1 MLTSGTA
8 ATPRPGSRTKHGRE
22 PMNLRSVV
30 PGLLKP
36 AVRALLKPLRR
47 TSHRLKT
54 REELHAYWQDPDE
67 GNRPEA
73 YLEHGAPTKR
83 SEFLVRLFRQYVS
96 PEWRILEIGC
106 NAGRNLHF
114 LDQAGYH
121 NLAGIEISP
130 QAVRLLHETFPE
142 MARRIS
148 IYRGAVEAVIRE
160 LNAASFDVVFALAV
174 LEHIHPES
182 DWIFSEMARIAGRL
196 LVTIEDERSSSW
208 RHVPRSY
215 DQVFEPLGMKQVC
228 MEENGPEQGLSPVFV
243 TRVFQKP

>member
-1 MLTSGTA
+1 
-8 ATPRPGSRTKHGRE
+8 
-22 PMNLRSVV
+22 MNLRSVV
-30 PGLLKP
+30 PGFLKP
-36 AVRALLKPLRR
+36 AVRALLKPLRPAP
-47 TSHRLKT
+47 HRLKT

-73 YLEHGAPTKR
+73 YLEPGDPTRR

-121 NLAGIEISP
+121 NLAGIEISS
-130 QAVRLLHETFPE
+130 QAVRMLRETFPE
-142 MARRIS
+142 MARRIAVHQ
-148 IYRGAVEAVIRE
+148 GAVEAVIRE
-160 LNAASFDVVFALAV
+160 LDAAAFDVVFALAV

-182 DWIFSEMARIAGRL
+182 EWTFAEMARIAGRL
-196 LVTIEDERSSSW
+196 LVTIEDEHGRSW

-215 DQVFEPLGMKQVC
+215 DRVFEPLGMKQVC
-228 MEENGPEQGLSPVFV
+228 VEQNGPEQGLSRAFV